1 MEILLNAALLVAII
15 AYLSD
20 RKKEKLTYITE
31 ERQKWRE
38 RVREKVPKLV
48 KLTTNFTLREMK
60 LSVLKKER
68 EEAIEIANYLLL
80 SLNPNR
86 GEDEVLKEYLISLLN
101 NQAISRERFV
111 ERFSILLK
119 EEWEKGKYE
128 ASNVKEI
135 LMIPLFIIMLTL
147 SWVLIN
153 ELNINNIDLTLSF
166 IILNVVALFKI
177 LRILFDKKNS
187 QELLKENIKKIEL
200 IIFLFFILSLS
211 SVIAI
216 KLFGTDSKNGNKSM
230 INQKFYL
237 KIFKSND
244 EVKDK
249 KNKEELS
256 KNTLSNNDIK
266 DNNVIISNNGVSGNS
281 GVIEN
286 KLLENPKFSLN
297 INSSKEIKEKKMNRV
312 YFEFDKSDLTPSGI
326 ETIKDLVPKVGTDKK
341 VTLITSSDTMGTKE
355 YNLNLKKK
363 RAETVKKELMSYGIP
378 VENIST
384 QIINNFIQTSD
395 QIKEPLNKAV
405 EIKIS
410 DKN

>member
-48 KLTTNFTLREMK
+48 KLTTNFTLKEMK

-153 ELNINNIDLTLSF
+153 ELNVNSIDLTLSF

-200 IIFLFFILSLS
+200 IIFIFFILSLS

-216 KLFGTDSKNGNKSM
+216 KLFGTDSKNDNKSM

-249 KNKEELS
+249 KNKEDLS
-256 KNTLSNNDIK
+256 KNILSNNDIK

-286 KLLENPKFSLN
+286 KLLENLKFSLN
-297 INSSKEIKEKKMNRV
+297 INSSKEIKEKK
-312 YFEFDKSDLTPSGI
+312 
-326 ETIKDLVPKVGTDKK
+326 
-341 VTLITSSDTMGTKE
+341 
-355 YNLNLKKK
+355 
-363 RAETVKKELMSYGIP
+363 
-378 VENIST
+378 
-384 QIINNFIQTSD
+384 
-395 QIKEPLNKAV
+395 
-405 EIKIS
+405 
-410 DKN
+410 